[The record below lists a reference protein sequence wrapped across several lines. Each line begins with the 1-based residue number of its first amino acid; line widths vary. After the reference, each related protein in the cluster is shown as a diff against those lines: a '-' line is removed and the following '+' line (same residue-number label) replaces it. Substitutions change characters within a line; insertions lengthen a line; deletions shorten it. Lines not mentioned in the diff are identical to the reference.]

1 MAQPE
6 VQNGVEAEKA
16 GAGTE
21 AVVKFSALKP
31 QLLVEAPK
39 AKDAVLFYKAA
50 FGAEELGR
58 TLHPKRK
65 ADQEL
70 PLILSAQLNIA
81 GSTVLVSDL
90 ADPTETPSK
99 SEGSGIVLWLETD
112 DVEGGVSKAVSAG
125 GVAVGEIAEGEGG
138 ERVGKVKDP
147 YGLVWSICSPPKKCI
162 DVDA

>member
-1 MAQPE
+1 
-6 VQNGVEAEKA
+6 
-16 GAGTE
+16 
-21 AVVKFSALKP
+21 
-31 QLLVEAPK
+31 
-39 AKDAVLFYKAA
+39 VLFLFSVVIKI
-50 FGAEELGR
+50 
-58 TLHPKRK
+58 
-65 ADQEL
+65 
-70 PLILSAQLNIA
+70 ILR
-81 GSTVLVSDL
+81 VLSR
-90 ADPTETPSK
+90 SK